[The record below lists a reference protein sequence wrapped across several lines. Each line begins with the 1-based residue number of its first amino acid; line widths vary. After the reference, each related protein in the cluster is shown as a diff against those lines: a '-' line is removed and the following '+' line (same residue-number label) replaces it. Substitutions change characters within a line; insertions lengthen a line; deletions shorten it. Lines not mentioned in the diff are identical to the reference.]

1 MSIAN
6 EGTERSRGV
15 VAALT
20 AASLARVGDY
30 LALTKPRVMSL
41 VVFTAVV
48 GLLAAPGHV
57 DPAVGVGAILCI
69 ALGAGAAGALNMW
82 YDADVDRLMS
92 RTAARPIPRGHV
104 RPGEALA
111 FGLTTGS
118 LSVVT
123 LGFLT
128 NLAAAGLLAFTIF
141 FYIAVYTAWLKRST
155 PHSIVIGGAAGA
167 APPVIASMATGQVG
181 LESLILFLIVFFWT
195 PPHFWAL
202 SLNRLDDYKRAGI
215 PALSV
220 VSGTSR
226 TQRAI
231 LTYTCVL
238 VPISLLPWLLG
249 LASPFYA
256 AVAAGSGVIMTAL
269 ALRLRRSREPHREA
283 ASRLFAFSICYL
295 VLLFGELLMEKLFAS

>member
-1 MSIAN
+1 MSVAN

-118 LSVVT
+118 LSVVA

-256 AVAAGSGVIMTAL
+256 AVAAGSGVIMTSL
-269 ALRLRRSREPHREA
+269 ALRLRRTREPEA